1 MYMCEINEMAFTIPP
16 LSLSHSVAP
25 SAPEDLALEG
35 IPVPL
40 WVSFSWF
47 QTSRG
52 IPPLSRYVVLVVG
65 GGEERNVTVEGSLTS
80 TTVTGLLP
88 GTTYMI
94 RMVAVS
100 EYGDVQ
106 AFSPPSTA
114 FNATTAVS
122 GSAIRYTCTCT
133 AYVCSSIL

>member
-1 MYMCEINEMAFTIPP
+1 MAFTIPP
-16 LSLSHSVAP
+16 SLSLSHSVAP
-25 SAPEDLALEG
+25 SAPEDLTLEG
-35 IPVPL
+35 AGPS

-52 IPPLSRYVVLVVG
+52 IPPLSRHVVLVVG
-65 GGEERNVTVEGSLTS
+65 GGEERNVTVEDSRTS
-80 TTVTGLLP
+80 TTVTNLLP

-94 RMVAVS
+94 RIVAMS

-114 FNATTAVS
+114 LNATTAVS
-122 GSAIRYTCTCT
+122 GSAILYYTCTT
-133 AYVCSSIL
+133 YIRSSFL